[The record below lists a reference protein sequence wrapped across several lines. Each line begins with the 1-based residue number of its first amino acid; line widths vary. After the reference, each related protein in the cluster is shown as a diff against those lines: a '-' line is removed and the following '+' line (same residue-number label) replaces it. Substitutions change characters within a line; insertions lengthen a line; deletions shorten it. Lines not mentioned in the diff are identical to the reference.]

1 MMKYLREWLYVL
13 TYLMGLAMSFPGMI
27 LIQIAEWLEPKN
39 KEDENE
45 NL

>member
-1 MMKYLREWLYVL
+1 MMKYLREGLYVI

-27 LIQIAEWLEPKN
+27 LIQVAEWLSPKN
-39 KEDENE
+39 NEDENE